1 MSIVKIGRTEVDKD
15 EFIKAVAEAR
25 TVVDVC
31 KTFGLNSHVVS
42 TKQNIK
48 NRISEL
54 GLPTAHL
61 IYYDWKPSEELLQ
74 SKIKS
79 FDLSDDNN
87 IYFEKFL
94 DSLPE
99 RNVATYKSSCGN
111 FMEEL
116 NEQDFATVTQE
127 QIEVFANT
135 KKTDSMIKNVT
146 AHIRS
151 MIIYIVRN
159 NINGA
164 KEKVSKDMLIWLIEK

>member
-1 MSIVKIGRTEVDKD
+1 MEVVKIGRTEVDK
-15 EFIKAVAEAR
+15 EAFIKAVAEAR

-31 KTFGLNSHVVS
+31 KTFGLNGNVVS

-48 NRISEL
+48 ARISEL

-79 FDLSDDNN
+79 FDLNNDNS

-116 NEQDFATVTQE
+116 KDQDFATVTQK
-127 QIEVFANT
+127 QIEAFAST
-135 KKTDSMIKNVT
+135 KNTDSMVRNVT

-151 MIIYIVRN
+151 MMIYIVRN
-159 NINGA
+159 DINGA